1 MAKTSK
7 NGSKMSQYGSKMKG
21 ARKVENKKSK
31 YSSKMRGGRRSGQRS
46 SKMSS
51 KMTPTFNELV
61 KMKTG
66 GKV

>member
-1 MAKTSK
+1 
-7 NGSKMSQYGSKMKG
+7 
-21 ARKVENKKSK
+21 
-31 YSSKMRGGRRSGQRS
+31 MRGGRRSGQRS

>member
-31 YSSKMRGGRRSGQRS
+31 YGPKMRAGRKAERS

-61 KMKTG
+61 QKKTG

>member
-7 NGSKMSQYGSKMKG
+7 YGSKMKG
-21 ARKVENKKSK
+21 ARKVENKNTK

-61 KMKTG
+61 KKKTG
-66 GKV
+66 GRV

>member
-7 NGSKMSQYGSKMKG
+7 YGSKMKG
-21 ARKVENKKSK
+21 ARKVENKNTK

>member
-7 NGSKMSQYGSKMKG
+7 YGSKMKG
-21 ARKVENKKSK
+21 ARKVENKNTK
-31 YSSKMRGGRRSGQRS
+31 YSSKMRGGRRSGDKMS

>member
-7 NGSKMSQYGSKMKG
+7 YGSKMKG

-31 YSSKMRGGRRSGQRS
+31 YSSKMKGGKTPGQRS

-61 KMKTG
+61 KKKTG
-66 GKV
+66 GRV

>member
-7 NGSKMSQYGSKMKG
+7 YGSKMKG
-21 ARKVENKKSK
+21 GKTTKYSSKMKGGKNTK
-31 YSSKMRGGRRSGQRS
+31 YSSKMRGGRRSG

-61 KMKTG
+61 KKKTG
-66 GKV
+66 GRV

>member
-7 NGSKMSQYGSKMKG
+7 YGSKMKG

>member
-7 NGSKMSQYGSKMKG
+7 YGSKMKG

-31 YSSKMRGGRRSGQRS
+31 YSSKMRGGRRSGDKMS

>member
-31 YSSKMRGGRRSGQRS
+31 YGPKMRAGRKTER
-46 SKMSS
+46 SS
-51 KMTPTFNELV
+51 KMTPTFNEV
-61 KMKTG
+61 IKKKTG

>member
-7 NGSKMSQYGSKMKG
+7 NGSKMSKYGPKMKS
-21 ARKVENKKSK
+21 ARKVENKNTK
-31 YSSKMRGGRRSGQRS
+31 YSSKLRGGRRSGD
-46 SKMSS
+46 KMSS

>member
-7 NGSKMSQYGSKMKG
+7 YGSKMKG

-31 YSSKMRGGRRSGQRS
+31 YGPKMRAGRKTER
-46 SKMSS
+46 SS
-51 KMTPTFNELV
+51 KMTPTFNEV
-61 KMKTG
+61 IKKKTG

>member
-7 NGSKMSQYGSKMKG
+7 NGSKMSKFGSKMKG

-31 YSSKMRGGRRSGQRS
+31 YGPKMRAGRKTER
-46 SKMSS
+46 SS
-51 KMTPTFNELV
+51 KMTPTFNEV
-61 KMKTG
+61 IKKKTG